1 MTEAF
6 RGLFHAPPAL
16 TGLPTGKP
24 KDLYFYLLQ
33 SVQIGVGAHPA
44 S

>member
-1 MTEAF
+1 MTGAL
-6 RGLFHAPPAL
+6 RGLLHVPPAL
-16 TGLPTGKP
+16 TRLPAGQP

-33 SVQIGVGAHPA
+33 SVHISVGAHLA